1 MTDRLDAWVDWFRH
15 SSPFIHAH
23 RGRTFVVS
31 VGGEALSEGT
41 AAALVHDLALLNGLG
56 IRLVLVPG
64 ARPQVEE
71 RLNARGAAIRY
82 ANGLRVTD
90 AEALDAVVDAVG
102 SVRLAIEALFSMGLA
117 NSPMAGLRLQVAS
130 GNFVTARPLGVR
142 DGVDHQHTGEV
153 RRIDTAAVRQR
164 LDDGAVVLMSPL
176 GVSPT
181 GEQFNLYAEDVAV
194 AAARGLQADKL
205 LFLHEGEGLVD
216 AEGAPLGELTL
227 EEARERFEAAPADAG
242 PRGAQVNR
250 AIAACR
256 GGVPRVHLLPR
267 QRDGALLGELFSRDG
282 VGTLITPRAFE
293 RLRPA
298 GVDDINGILALVAPL
313 ENDGTLVR
321 RPRERLETEIG
332 DFTVMDREGTVVAC
346 AALQPIDATAAA
358 EIACLVVHPDYRDG
372 HRGRQLLE
380 HLERDALAAGCEQL
394 FVLTTRA
401 VHWFRE
407 QGFAPAGVDAL
418 PAERQALY
426 PPGRGSKVLVKA
438 LG

>member
-1 MTDRLDAWVDWFRH
+1 
-15 SSPFIHAH
+15 
-23 RGRTFVVS
+23 
-31 VGGEALSEGT
+31 
-41 AAALVHDLALLNGLG
+41 
-56 IRLVLVPG
+56 
-64 ARPQVEE
+64 
-71 RLNARGAAIRY
+71 
-82 ANGLRVTD
+82 
-90 AEALDAVVDAVG
+90 
-102 SVRLAIEALFSMGLA
+102 
-117 NSPMAGLRLQVAS
+117 
-130 GNFVTARPLGVR
+130 
-142 DGVDHQHTGEV
+142 
-153 RRIDTAAVRQR
+153 
-164 LDDGAVVLMSPL
+164 
-176 GVSPT
+176 
-181 GEQFNLYAEDVAV
+181 
-194 AAARGLQADKL
+194 
-205 LFLHEGEGLVD
+205 
-216 AEGAPLGELTL
+216 
-227 EEARERFEAAPADAG
+227 
-242 PRGAQVNR
+242 
-250 AIAACR
+250 
-256 GGVPRVHLLPR
+256 VHLLPR